1 MKKQKKTSQSDIL
14 EFLTREKPQLE
25 SRFRVSKIGL
35 FGSYARSEETDES
48 DIDIIL
54 EFLPQ
59 TENLFDIKLSIKEMM
74 EREFG
79 KRVDICREKYLKPY
93 FRNQILKSVIYV

>member
-93 FRNQILKSVIYV
+93 FRDQILKSVIYV